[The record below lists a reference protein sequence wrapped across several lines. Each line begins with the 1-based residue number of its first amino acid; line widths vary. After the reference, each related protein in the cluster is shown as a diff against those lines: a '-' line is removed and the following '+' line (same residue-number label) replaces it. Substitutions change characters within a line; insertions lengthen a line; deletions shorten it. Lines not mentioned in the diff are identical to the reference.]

1 MTKSAHGKAIRI
13 CKDLFVP
20 IATPMDSRIQG
31 EIRSKRLV
39 NRFTDT
45 AITAISKAPYS
56 RNRREFRGSDVATKP
71 IQARIP
77 NAAGMLRNQVHG
89 DTDSLTKN
97 E

>member
-1 MTKSAHGKAIRI
+1 MG
-13 CKDLFVP
+13 
-20 IATPMDSRIQG
+20 SRIQG

-39 NRFTDT
+39 NRFPDT

-77 NAAGMLRNQVHG
+77 SVAGMLRNQVHG